1 MSAVDRR
8 HASPATIAHG
18 ASCRMRPIQKRGLVI
33 GVAFVIGVLLV
44 NAGVAFRQAA
54 RMHEDSFWVA
64 HTHEVLASLTDLLS
78 SVKDAETGVRG
89 FLITG
94 EPRYLEPYKT
104 CPPCDRRFDRAVR
117 HADGRQPDPAGASP
131 PLEGAGGGGN
141 GRSEAGRRC
150 SKPEAPRRGRQD
162 RGTGPRQTDHGFDPH
177 ARGPDAGARTR
188 AARRCA
194 KE

>member
-1 MSAVDRR
+1 
-8 HASPATIAHG
+8 
-18 ASCRMRPIQKRGLVI
+18 MRPVQKRGLVI

-64 HTHEVLASLTDLLS
+64 HTHEVLVSLTDLLS

-94 EPRYLEPYKT
+94 EPRYLEPYKSARLAIDGSIAQFAT
-104 CPPCDRRFDRAVR
+104 LTADNPTQQARVPRLKELAAEEMAVLKQAVAAQSQKR
-117 HADGRQPDPAGASP
+117 LDAAGKIAE
-131 PLEGAGGGGN
+131 L
-141 GRSEAGRRC
+141 
-150 SKPEAPRRGRQD
+150 D
-162 RGTGPRQTDHGFDPH
+162 RGKQIMDSIRTLVGQMLEHERAP
-177 ARGPDAGARTR
+177 ARSS
-188 AARRCA
+188 A